1 MPQIFTILTKTL
13 FQGITF
19 TRVSRPATE
28 IVYDNNE
35 VFEIGK
41 AKVLKQSPG
50 DACLVIAAG
59 ITLDQALKAVPKLEA
74 LGIKVRLMDPFTIK
88 PIDKEA
94 ILKHAAECNG
104 KVLVVEDHY
113 SEVKRKHDTAPAILS
128 FLFIIK
134 ICILYTQNNNLSYT
148 TGWYWRCCTRCS
160 S

>member
-1 MPQIFTILTKTL
+1 M
-13 FQGITF
+13 
-19 TRVSRPATE
+19 
-28 IVYDNNE
+28 
-35 VFEIGK
+35 
-41 AKVLKQSPG
+41 LKQSPG

-113 SEVKRKHDTAPAILS
+113 PEVRRNHTFRLVFLVYTIVYIILLKS
-128 FLFIIK
+128 VFSN
-134 ICILYTQNNNLSYT
+134 TQNNNLLFT